1 MKISTRTVA
10 GLWIAASLLALAPA
24 AALAQPAAPSA
35 DAVFAA
41 TTLNLSAHGETEI
54 APDQATVTLGVQ
66 STAVTAQ
73 AAMAQNAEQM
83 TAVIAALRK
92 AGIADRDIRTS
103 NLNLAAQYSYPQD
116 KPAVL
121 TGYAAS
127 NDVAVTVNDL
137 KRVGATIDAVT
148 AAGVNQIQGVSF
160 GLKDPSAAEDA
171 ARLAAVKALSAKA
184 ALYAGASG
192 YHIQRLVSLSE
203 ESTGTPGPV
212 RPMMMMAKADSTP
225 VMAGQLTVR
234 VDVSGVYELAK

>member
-1 MKISTRTVA
+1 MTFPTRAIA
-10 GLWIAASLLALAPA
+10 GLWLAASLLALAPA
-24 AALAQPAAPSA
+24 AALAQPATPAA

-41 TTLNLSAHGETEI
+41 TTLNLSAHGDIEV
-54 APDQATVTLGVQ
+54 APDQAVVTLGVQ
-66 STAVTAQ
+66 STAATAQ
-73 AAMAQNAEQM
+73 AAMAQNADQM
-83 TAVIAALRK
+83 NAVITALRK

-121 TGYAAS
+121 TGYTAS
-127 NDVAVTVNDL
+127 NDVTVTVNDL
-137 KRVGATIDAVT
+137 KRVGATIDVVT

-171 ARLAAVKALSAKA
+171 ARLAAVKALSDKA

-203 ESTGTPGPV
+203 ESTGVPSPV
-212 RPMMMMAKADSTP
+212 RPMMAMAKRDATP
-225 VMAGQLTVR
+225 VMAGEVTVR
-234 VDVSGVYELAK
+234 VDVNGVYELSK

>member
-1 MKISTRTVA
+1 MKISPRPLA
-10 GLWIAASLLALAPA
+10 GLWLAASLFALAPA
-24 AALAQPAAPSA
+24 AAMAQPAAPSA

-54 APDQATVTLGVQ
+54 APDEATVTLGVQ
-66 STAVTAQ
+66 STAATAQ

-83 TAVIAALRK
+83 SAVIAALRK
-92 AGIADRDIRTS
+92 AGVADRDIRTS

-121 TGYAAS
+121 TGYMAS

-148 AAGVNQIQGVSF
+148 AAGVNQIQGISF

-203 ESTGTPGPV
+203 ESSGTPGPV